1 MRVQAESKWEYMIRR
16 SKEEF
21 EKLTEEQKED
31 MWRKQRE
38 SWARGMMPTGDPRFD

>member
-1 MRVQAESKWEYMIRR
+1 MKFQSESKWGYMIRR

-21 EKLTEEQKED
+21 EKLTEEQKEE

-38 SWARGMMPTGDPRFD
+38 SLCAE